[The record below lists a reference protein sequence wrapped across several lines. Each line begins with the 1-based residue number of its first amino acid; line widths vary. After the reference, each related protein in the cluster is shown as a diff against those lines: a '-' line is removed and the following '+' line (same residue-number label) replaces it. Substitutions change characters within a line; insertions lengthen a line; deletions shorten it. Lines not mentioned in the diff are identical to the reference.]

1 MNNLLDRLAT
11 AGLVDGG
18 MIVLERFPD
27 GQAMTAVPVDTFR
40 DYFGDA
46 LDSAEPGREYD
57 ALIAADQGKG
67 YARVFDSW
75 LAAGLI

>member
-1 MNNLLDRLAT
+1 MSDLLDRLAT
-11 AGLVDGG
+11 AGLVEGG
-18 MIVLERFPD
+18 MIVLEKFLD
-27 GQAMTAVPVDTFR
+27 GQSKTAVPVDTFL

-67 YARVFDSW
+67 YARVFDEWHS
-75 LAAGLI
+75 AGLI